1 MAVQFQV
8 KLQSLRARER
18 LRGRTLFKKV
28 DACQHNICPNLSA
41 PAPGKTAPPGQGK
54 DDSVNCRQT
63 LFRNIPKLQQNFDLF
78 SSIFTKLLQEV

>member
-1 MAVQFQV
+1 MGKPSQRE
-8 KLQSLRARER
+8 LARER

-28 DACQHNICPNLSA
+28 NACQHNICPNLSA

-63 LFRNIPKLQQNFDLF
+63 LFRNISELQQIPLIFI
-78 SSIFTKLLQEV
+78 IFTKLLQEV